1 MKFLRNILDKIEP
14 HFKKGGKLESLYP
27 LYEAG
32 DTFLYTPNDK
42 AKHAPFVRDNID
54 LKRTMILVVIAL
66 LPCLLFGIFN
76 VGHQYYQSAGADR
89 LAWTKEVYRLYL
101 DFPQPLKMYGMG

>member
-76 VGHQYYQSAGADR
+76 
-89 LAWTKEVYRLYL
+89 
-101 DFPQPLKMYGMG
+101 M

>member
-32 DTFLYTPNDK
+32 DTFLYTPSDK
-42 AKHAPFVRDNID
+42 TKSAPFVRDHID
-54 LKRTMILVVIAL
+54 LKRTMILVIMAL
-66 LPCLLFGIFN
+66 LPCLFFGIFN
-76 VGHQYYQSAGADR
+76 IGHQYYQFVETTISAINNVAI
-89 LAWTKEVYRLYL
+89 AK
-101 DFPQPLKMYGMG
+101 